1 LAFLRQ
7 FQRDTVAQ
15 YAEWDLILTPSLAQ
29 TPRPVGWFTGSGH
42 GDGHWPVAEWAGDA
56 DGDYRRQ
63 CEFAPWS
70 SMVNVC
76 GLPAVSIPVHWT
88 GGAAGEG
95 LPMGVQLIGQPGS
108 EALLLQTAAQL
119 GF

>member
-1 LAFLRQ
+1 M
-7 FQRDTVAQ
+7 Q
-15 YAEWDLILTPSLAQ
+15 YGGWDLMLMPALAQ
-29 TPRPVGWFTGSGH
+29 TPRPVGWFTGATH
-42 GDGHWPVAEWAGDA
+42 GDEPWPAADWPGDA

-76 GLPAVSIPVHWT
+76 GLPAITIPVYWT
-88 GGAAGEG
+88 GGRPAHG
-95 LPMGVQLIGQPGS
+95 LPMGIQLVGPAGS
-108 EALLLQTAAQL
+108 ELVLLQVAAQL

>member
-1 LAFLRQ
+1 L
-7 FQRDTVAQ
+7 
-15 YAEWDLILTPSLAQ
+15 PS
-29 TPRPVGWFTGSGH
+29 P
-42 GDGHWPVAEWAGDA
+42 EWAGDA

-88 GGAAGEG
+88 GGSPGTG
-95 LPMGVQLIGQPGS
+95 LPMGIQLIGRPGS
-108 EALLLQTAAQL
+108 EVLLLQVAAQL
-119 GF
+119 GL